1 VARDRATDR
10 GIAVC
15 SGAGPTT
22 VNKVAETAWMRQTM
36 RRLGLIT
43 WFCLCGAA
51 LVAWHEVAALR
62 GEDPPLASET
72 PQWKV
77 YQAPGQIQHR
87 RGPQLGYAGAAGE
100 EIVVDGSREATQVV
114 FDRRLTKAG
123 RTLPELKAVVWVR
136 ANRVG
141 AQIYLHVVFPKQTD
155 PTTGHLLESYILG
168 GEYTDAGHWQQLVCG
183 TPDKEM
189 QSEIHKHRWRLRSE
203 PIDVSGSYVDRVVVT
218 CPLATEQFRIVLGD
232 PTVEPLIETETQ
244 APSEQVRLV
253 RPPAEIHQGQLTI
266 GGRPRLAIMAIDH
279 GEDIETYRQLHV
291 NTVYTRI
298 RNAEERA
305 RLAALHERGIFAA
318 ADPPKDPAP
327 VEQLSAD
334 GMRATPRAYGSPEIL
349 MWYLGTWMSSQDRE
363 DVVALT
369 EQLRSHDYRLRRPT
383 LIDVIEDERG
393 YSRYVSMLGTS
404 RHVFG
409 TAFTFKDYRN
419 WLMERSRLANPG
431 TYLFTWI
438 QTEPV
443 PASND
448 WRIESRIAPAVLEPE
463 QIRQQLY
470 AAIMAG
476 YRGFGYWNRT
486 SLESNAPGAIERR
499 LQLAQLNLE
508 LELIEPFLASANL
521 TDTPTFRIDQKL
533 PKATRK
539 LVDFPR
545 DTSDIQKTTR
555 QKLAEN
561 DTQVK
566 NQKLMPQEMV
576 AAVFQGTN
584 YRLVVAAWLSHDAQ
598 YVPGKLAA
606 YDAKVLIPEP
616 SENALFWELTPTFL
630 RPLTK
635 QKTVGHYLVT
645 LPKFDQTAII
655 LVSSDKG
662 WSDQVNQHIRQVA
675 PASARISIDL
685 AKAKL
690 TRVRQ
695 VDAELTQL
703 GSGQPDGPSIFAK
716 AERCIAGA
724 ESAYQVH
731 EFEIAR
737 SSAGD
742 AMQLLRVL
750 EYAHWNEAVTQGEYG
765 PISSPYTTCFQT
777 LPEHLRLIQRLG
789 RTADNPQDNLL
800 SSGDFESQNAIR
812 TGWTQSQH
820 SIEGVSAAAET
831 YPAPRKGKSAL
842 RLIAIPTMGIE
853 APEIFT
859 KPPVSVSSPPMSV
872 RKGQILHVSGWVKVI
887 APPSRSL
894 DGITVHDN
902 IDRLLGA
909 LRFTEKS
916 GWQRFQFLREV
927 RADGPYILTL
937 TLHGMG
943 EVLFDDLQV
952 IPHQVA
958 TIRASSDS
966 DPPFQRPAAP
976 YGSASSGFGNA
987 LQSLRPATTR

>member
-1 VARDRATDR
+1 M
-10 GIAVC
+10 
-15 SGAGPTT
+15 GP
-22 VNKVAETAWMRQTM
+22 AEALAAAPAQRPWTASREAQGCAKQTM
-36 RRLGLIT
+36 HGYRFIVLIL
-43 WFCLCGAA
+43 LCGTV
-51 LVAWHEVAALR
+51 LVAARTSPAAR
-62 GEDPPLASET
+62 GEETKPAAGDQPL
-72 PQWKV
+72 WRV
-77 YQAPGQIQHR
+77 YKTLGQIQHR

-100 EIVVDGSREATQVV
+100 EIIVEGSRATEIYI
-114 FDRRLTKAG
+114 DRPLSKPG

-141 AQIYLHVVFPKQTD
+141 AQLYFHVVFPRQID
-155 PTTGHLLESYILG
+155 PATGHLLETHIKG
-168 GEYTDAGHWQQLVCG
+168 GEYTDAGRWQQLVCG
-183 TPDKEM
+183 TTDEEM
-189 QSEIHKHRWRLRSE
+189 HSEIWKLRWKFRSE

-218 CPLATEQFRIVLGD
+218 CPLGPEQFRIALGD
-232 PTVEPLIETETQ
+232 PLVEPLIEAGTQ
-244 APSEQVRLV
+244 APPEQSRQL
-253 RPPAEIHQGQLTI
+253 RPTAEIHQGQLTI

-279 GEDIETYRQLHV
+279 GENIETYRQLHV
-291 NTVYTRI
+291 NTVWMRV

-318 ADPPKDPAP
+318 AAPPTDPAP

-334 GMRATPRAYGSPEIL
+334 GMRAAPRAYGSPEIQF
-349 MWYLGTWMSSQDRE
+349 WYLGTWMSSQDRE
-363 DVVALT
+363 DVMALT

-383 LIDVIEDERG
+383 LIDVTEEERG
-393 YSRYVSMLGTS
+393 YSRYVAMLGTS

-409 TAFTFKDYRN
+409 TAFTFRDYRN

-431 TYLFTWI
+431 TFLFTWI

-448 WRIESRIAPAVLEPE
+448 WRIESKLTPAVLEPE
-463 QIRQQLY
+463 QLRQQLY

-499 LQLAQLNLE
+499 LELAQLNLE
-508 LELIEPFLASANL
+508 LELMEPFLATASLAEAA
-521 TDTPTFRIDQKL
+521 TFRIDQKA
-533 PKATRK
+533 PKVTRK

-545 DTSDIQKTTR
+545 DTTEREKYIR
-555 QKLAEN
+555 QMLAER
-561 DTQVK
+561 DTQLK
-566 NQKLMPQEMV
+566 NQKLMPQETV
-576 AAVFQGTN
+576 AAVFGGSN

-616 SENALFWELTPTFL
+616 SENALFWELTTTRL
-630 RPLTK
+630 RPLK
-635 QKTVGHYLVT
+635 KEKTVGHYLVT
-645 LPKFDQTAII
+645 LPKFDQSAII

-662 WSDQVNQHIRQVA
+662 WRDQVEQHIRQIA
-675 PASARISIDL
+675 PASAQISIDL

-703 GSGQPDGPSIFAK
+703 GSGQPDSPNILSR
-716 AERCIAGA
+716 AERCIHDA
-724 ESAYQVH
+724 EAAYRVH
-731 EFEIAR
+731 EFEDAR

-765 PISSPYTTCFQT
+765 PISSPYSICFQT

-789 RTADNPQDNLL
+789 RTADNPQDNQLP
-800 SSGDFESQNAIR
+800 SGDFESQNAIR
-812 TGWTQSQH
+812 SGWTQTQH
-820 SIEGVSAAAET
+820 SIEGVSATAET
-831 YPAPRKGKSAL
+831 YPSPRKGKSAL
-842 RLIAIPTMGIE
+842 RLIAIPTTGID
-853 APEIFT
+853 APEIFS
-859 KPPVSVSSPPMSV
+859 KPPVSVSSPPMPV

-894 DGITVHDN
+894 DAITVHDN
-902 IDRLLGA
+902 IDRMLGA

-958 TIRASSDS
+958 TIRAASES
-966 DPPFQRPAAP
+966 DPSFVRPATP
-976 YGSASSGFGNA
+976 YGSASSALGNPM
-987 LQSLRPATTR
+987 QSLRPARTR